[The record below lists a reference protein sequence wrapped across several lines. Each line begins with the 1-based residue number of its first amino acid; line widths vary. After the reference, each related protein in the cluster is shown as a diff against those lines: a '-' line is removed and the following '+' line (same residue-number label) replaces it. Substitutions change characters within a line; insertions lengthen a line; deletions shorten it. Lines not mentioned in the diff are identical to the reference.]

1 MHTGDVFLTDLDGD
15 KDPDMIVSNLFGGYM
30 QVLTNNGKG
39 VFTDASSKYFSVAIA
54 GEGISVEVADWNR
67 DGLPDVYFGMFR
79 NVDRMFFG
87 KKRG

>member
-1 MHTGDVFLTDLDGD
+1 
-15 KDPDMIVSNLFGGYM
+15 MIVSNLFGGYM

-39 VFTDASSKYFSVAIA
+39 VFTDASSKYFSGAVA

-79 NVDRMFFG
+79 NEDRMFLG
-87 KKRG
+87 RKRE